1 MPPSIGIG
9 SPLRA
14 KSSIFERNASL
25 VVPRCASKSP
35 LDLSDLSV
43 QQKQDHSFATHTK
56 QRTLVKLFGLHATCI
71 LVSQSDKNY
80 TTSANENG
88 QNWNI
93 HKKPLHFS
101 THCRTIFSLLRG
113 SSLSPTGSGP
123 VLVSN
128 VRHEE
133 TQALVHH
140 CLVLDLDNQKDCH
153 CFCTIRPGENLS
165 FSQRCSLLSST
176 RSCWLHSCIISAT
189 FLTTSSFALLAS
201 LSGLVLGVQIL
212 GALRC
217 FLRRHIPYNIVCG
230 DPPSVS
236 WFEHPTERYDSR
248 DHSLWLF
255 AAHVSWTVACLML
268 SRHPSLKQSYLS
280 AHLRC
285 AAYISRVSA
294 CWLCS

>member
-1 MPPSIGIG
+1 MAIAALQSASDRHFARSRQSSSAMPRSWYQDALPKV
-9 SPLRA
+9 R
-14 KSSIFERNASL
+14 
-25 VVPRCASKSP
+25 

-43 QQKQDHSFATHTK
+43 EQKQDHSFATHTK
-56 QRTLVKLFGLHATCI
+56 QRTFVNLFGLHATCI

-128 VRHEE
+128 VPHEE

-153 CFCTIRPGENLS
+153 CFCTIRLVKTCHSRN
-165 FSQRCSLLSST
+165 CSLLSST
-176 RSCWLHSCIISAT
+176 RSCWLHSCITLSDVLDD
-189 FLTTSSFALLAS
+189 FLLRLVGVS
-201 LSGLVLGVQIL
+201 LW
-212 GALRC
+212 
-217 FLRRHIPYNIVCG
+217 
-230 DPPSVS
+230 PS
-236 WFEHPTERYDSR
+236 PGCADSR
-248 DHSLWLF
+248 CSPLLP
-255 AAHVSWTVACLML
+255 ATP
-268 SRHPSLKQSYLS
+268 HPLQY
-280 AHLRC
+280 
-285 AAYISRVSA
+285 RV
-294 CWLCS
+294 W